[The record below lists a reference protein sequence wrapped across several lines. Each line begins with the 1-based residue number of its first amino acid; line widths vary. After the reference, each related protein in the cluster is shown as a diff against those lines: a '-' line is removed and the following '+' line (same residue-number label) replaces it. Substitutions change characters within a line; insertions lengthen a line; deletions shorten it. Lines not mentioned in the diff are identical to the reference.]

1 MANHPSLVVLIFVDH
16 QQNFFVIVII
26 HKKIDMK
33 SLQNIGINLSDG
45 IYNDKNNIFMEN
57 AIW

>member
-16 QQNFFVIVII
+16 QQNFFISGII
-26 HKKIDMK
+26 PKKIDMESMK
-33 SLQNIGINLSDG
+33 NIGINLSDG
-45 IYNDKNNIFMEN
+45 IYNDKNNIFMES